1 MSSAAARLGG
11 RGPALRVALAVAF
24 SLGAGLALLRMTPSS
39 GSTVS
44 GAGAD
49 ESAVAAAVLPG
60 DDAAGAAAVVAVR
73 RMDGPARG
81 DVCHTHLHADYAGD
95 MAVVWGMNFRVDSA
109 AACCDACQAH
119 ARVCGAP
126 DGHGKDFFEGQP
138 HPCGDTPAN
147 TCNMWVYCAGGG
159 AEVDNR
165 CFSFDIHNHTQGECW
180 LKRQADPSRPTVG
193 DSGAFP
199 PEMRAAPRQ
208 IWPWAVERNIW
219 PWDMPE
225 AVHWVSGVLLPEGAD
240 GEVVPGA
247 PNNFVRWCDA
257 HGPCADLPPSAAA
270 AAAVA

>member
-24 SLGAGLALLRMTPSS
+24 SLGAGLALLRMTPSR

-60 DDAAGAAAVVAVR
+60 DDAGAAAVVAVR

-126 DGHGKDFFEGQP
+126 DGHGKDFFPGQP

-199 PEMRAAPRQ
+199 PERRAA
-208 IWPWAVERNIW
+208 
-219 PWDMPE
+219 
-225 AVHWVSGVLLPEGAD
+225 
-240 GEVVPGA
+240 
-247 PNNFVRWCDA
+247 WCDA